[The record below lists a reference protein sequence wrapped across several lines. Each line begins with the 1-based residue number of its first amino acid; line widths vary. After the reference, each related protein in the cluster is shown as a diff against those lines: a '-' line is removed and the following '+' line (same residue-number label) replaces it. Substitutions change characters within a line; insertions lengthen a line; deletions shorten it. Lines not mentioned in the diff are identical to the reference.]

1 MDGIEVIDQC
11 SVSRCRNDTI
21 SEGKESAMQE
31 SQNKSN
37 HDKKIDE
44 LKTIRDES
52 TTKKDNVES
61 AMMCWESTESLAEK
75 EHREEPEK
83 VANKLIETTEK
94 QKHEEE
100 HVEPTL
106 NTGNRLK
113 ISIDEFSWEREGD
126 GSTLGTEEPE
136 QQEIVYIANLE
147 DGLRK
152 DGTTLYNEEGLSKKS
167 LLQETGL
174 LKCPP

>member
-1 MDGIEVIDQC
+1 MTYEALVGVEMMRFLREKKAQC
-11 SVSRCRNDTI
+11 KKARTNRKNNDT
-21 SEGKESAMQE
+21 
-31 SQNKSN
+31 
-37 HDKKIDE
+37 DKKVTE

-52 TTKKDNVES
+52 MIKKDNVES
-61 AMMCWESTESLAEK
+61 AMMCCESTESLAE
-75 EHREEPEK
+75 EELCEEPEK
-83 VANKLIETTEK
+83 VANKLIETTGK

-106 NTGNRLK
+106 DTGNQLK
-113 ISIDEFSWEREGD
+113 ISIEEFSWEKEGD

-136 QQEIVYIANLE
+136 QQEIVYITNLE

-152 DGTTLYNEEGLSKKS
+152 DSTTLYDEEGPNKKS

>member
-1 MDGIEVIDQC
+1 MK
-11 SVSRCRNDTI
+11 RRKN
-21 SEGKESAMQE
+21 
-31 SQNKSN
+31 
-37 HDKKIDE
+37 
-44 LKTIRDES
+44 
-52 TTKKDNVES
+52 
-61 AMMCWESTESLAEK
+61 
-75 EHREEPEK
+75 
-83 VANKLIETTEK
+83 

-113 ISIDEFSWEREGD
+113 ISIKEFSWEREGD

-136 QQEIVYIANLE
+136 QQEVVYITNLE

-152 DGTTLYNEEGLSKKS
+152 DGTTMYDEEGPNKKS
-167 LLQETGL
+167 LLRETGL